1 MVEEININ
9 NGIALF
15 EELAGQ
21 ITNMMTGSLPHC
33 RDSNTM
39 AFVVKQ
45 PYGVQL
51 GIAPW
56 NASLFLALR
65 SVITPI
71 ACGNTA
77 ILKASE
83 LSPGVHHFLGR
94 LLKKAGF
101 PPGVLNII
109 QHRREDAAQIFETLI
124 SHPAVRKVNFT
135 GSTAVGK
142 VIAAKAAQYAKP
154 CILELGGKAPLIVF
168 EDADLEEAAKAAVMG
183 AFVHVS
189 RHSLLVLPTAEGH
202 MN

>member
-1 MVEEININ
+1 VEEININ
-9 NGIALF
+9 NGIALL
-15 EELAGQ
+15 EELAAQ
-21 ITNMMTGSLPHC
+21 ITHMTIGSLPHT
-33 RDSNTM
+33 RDGNTLALVM
-39 AFVVKQ
+39 KE

-77 ILKASE
+77 VLKASE
-83 LSPGVHHFLGR
+83 FSPGVHHFIGQ
-94 LLKKAGF
+94 LLKEAGF
-101 PPGVLNII
+101 PPGVLNIV
-109 QHRREDAAQIFETLI
+109 QHKREDAPQVLEVLI

-142 VIAAKAAQYAKP
+142 IIAAKAATYAKP

-168 EDADLEEAAKAAVMG
+168 DDADLSAAAQAAVLG
-183 AFVHVS
+183 AFSHVS
-189 RHSLLVLPTAEGH
+189 EG
-202 MN
+202 NSAV